1 MNIFIRLT
9 LCTVHTIIK
18 VVKKENYV
26 PDIQKERVI
35 IRKEEERERVLRV
48 GEAVSDVSSVV
59 S

>member
-1 MNIFIRLT
+1 
-9 LCTVHTIIK
+9 VHTIIK